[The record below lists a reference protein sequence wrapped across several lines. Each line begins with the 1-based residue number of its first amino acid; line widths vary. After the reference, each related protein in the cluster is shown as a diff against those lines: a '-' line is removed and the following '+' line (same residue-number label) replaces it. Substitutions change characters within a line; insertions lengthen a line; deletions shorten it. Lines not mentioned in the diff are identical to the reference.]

1 MMERIN
7 GRLALL
13 LAAVLV
19 LAVVLVGWFTLV
31 SPQRSK
37 AASLDGQIGDANV
50 KLVST
55 QTFLKSP
62 EAQQSVE
69 RLAQVRRAVPNEV
82 RMSEILRQLSWAA
95 TRSGVSI
102 QSITPS
108 APVAAAGAQAVPI
121 ALGVNGRYFRL
132 AKFMHLVRTRAAVK
146 DGKLHVSGRLYA
158 IDNVAFSTGDKG
170 GLISAALALDAFMYG
185 AAPAA
190 PATPSTAAAGQ
201 TTTTTP

>member
-1 MMERIN
+1 MERIN
-7 GRLALL
+7 GRLALV

-37 AASLDGQIGDANV
+37 AASLDGQIGDANI
-50 KLVST
+50 KLAST
-55 QTFLKSP
+55 QAFMRSP

-69 RLAQVRRAVPNEV
+69 RLAKVRLAVPADV

-95 TRSGVSI
+95 ARSGVRI
-102 QSITPS
+102 DSITPS
-108 APVAAAGAQAVPI
+108 APVAAAGAQAIPI
-121 ALGVNGRYFRL
+121 ALSVNGRYFRL
-132 AKFMHLVRTRAAVK
+132 AKFMHLVRTRAAVV

-158 IDNVAFSTGDKG
+158 IDNIAFSTGDKG
-170 GLISAALALDAFMYG
+170 GLITAALALDAFMQG
-185 AAPAA
+185 AAPA
-190 PATPSTAAAGQ
+190 PSSTAPAGQ